1 MTPNKTTHLYQRCLE
16 EMYGLRRFGIVLG
29 LDIITQMLANLGN
42 PQNRFSCIHI
52 AGTNGKGSIA
62 SALANILYR
71 AGYKAGLYTS
81 PHLVRFNERIRI
93 NNTEIADNRV
103 VEAYTAVKKAH
114 NGPREATFF

>member
-1 MTPNKTTHLYQRCLE
+1 MDQYRYQQCLD
-16 EMYGLRRFGIVLG
+16 EMYGLRRFGIILG
-29 LDIITQMLANLGN
+29 LDVIGGMLEKLGN
-42 PQNRFSCIHI
+42 PQDRYASIHI

-103 VEAYTAVKKAH
+103 AEAYTAVKKAH